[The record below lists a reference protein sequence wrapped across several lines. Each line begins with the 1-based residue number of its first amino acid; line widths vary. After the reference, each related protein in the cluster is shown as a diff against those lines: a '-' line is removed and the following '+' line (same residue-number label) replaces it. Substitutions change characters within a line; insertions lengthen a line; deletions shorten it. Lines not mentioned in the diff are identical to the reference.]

1 MKKKRIVHLLPKRRL
16 LKTWLIMRFI
26 VLFMCVSA
34 MQLTAAVYS
43 QEVKVTLSVKDA
55 SFESVI
61 RLLEANTEY
70 TFLYE
75 DRHIAEIG
83 GLNLNFRD
91 TDIKVVLDKCLQG
104 TNLSYRLMNNHT
116 IVIQRGVAVD
126 TTKQKAPQKMSVSG
140 VVKDVKG
147 EVLPGVTI
155 RIKNTQLG
163 FVTDIDGKFKFD
175 FPKQDTVIL
184 IFSFVG
190 YKTQEFQV
198 QNDKPITIVLKEDVT
213 EMDEVVV
220 TGIFTKAKER

>member
-91 TDIKVVLDKCLQG
+91 TDIKIVLDKCLQG

-175 FPKQDTVIL
+175 FPKGYGGFNFLLCGLQD
-184 IFSFVG
+184 S
-190 YKTQEFQV
+190 
-198 QNDKPITIVLKEDVT
+198 
-213 EMDEVVV
+213 
-220 TGIFTKAKER
+220 GISGEK

>member
-1 MKKKRIVHLLPKRRL
+1 
-16 LKTWLIMRFI
+16 MRFI

-116 IVIQRGVAVD
+116 IVIQRGIAVD
-126 TTKQKAPQKMSVSG
+126 TTKQTPV
-140 VVKDVKG
+140 
-147 EVLPGVTI
+147 
-155 RIKNTQLG
+155 
-163 FVTDIDGKFKFD
+163 
-175 FPKQDTVIL
+175 
-184 IFSFVG
+184 
-190 YKTQEFQV
+190 
-198 QNDKPITIVLKEDVT
+198 
-213 EMDEVVV
+213 
-220 TGIFTKAKER
+220 

>member
-104 TNLSYRLMNNHT
+104 SNLSYRLMNNHT

-126 TTKQKAPQKMSVSG
+126 TTKQKALQKMSVSG

-155 RIKNTQLG
+155 RIKNTQ
-163 FVTDIDGKFKFD
+163 
-175 FPKQDTVIL
+175 
-184 IFSFVG
+184 
-190 YKTQEFQV
+190 
-198 QNDKPITIVLKEDVT
+198 
-213 EMDEVVV
+213 
-220 TGIFTKAKER
+220 